1 MYSFANLKDPIRTAP
16 GIAERVLYA
25 LTDWF
30 EDGGIKGPGAWADY
44 GDEVRIKASHV
55 FKPGEG
61 FIECTLAPEK
71 NSYDA
76 KTIGDTGL
84 QKFANEAKLMLPG
97 SYASLHEI
105 LFNLAGKPV
114 IVLIQDSECQPAK
127 MWYQL
132 GTDCIPAR
140 ISAEFA
146 TGSTKEGT
154 KGYLLTVTN
163 TAEKVLLYE
172 GDITY
177 PGEGAVLVA
186 RITGEVAGSSVTL
199 DASTSAIFGVTVYE
213 YKVLFNDSNGDPQQV
228 ILPETGD
235 NAAFDTAVLADW
247 NGAGFAIVLTISNGV
262 NEDKTRTADITGDGP
277 LQMGGFDEG
286 FDTGFDFNIN
296 ET

>member
-1 MYSFANLKDPIRTAP
+1 MNSFINLKNPIRTAP

-25 LTDWF
+25 LVEWF
-30 EDGGIKGPGAWADY
+30 EDGGIKGPGAWAAY
-44 GDEVRIKASHV
+44 GDDVRIKASHV

-61 FIECTLAPEK
+61 FIECSLAPEK

-105 LFNLAGKPV
+105 LFNLVGKPV
-114 IVLIQDSECQPAK
+114 IVLIQDSECQPSK

-132 GTDCIPAR
+132 GTDCVPAR
-140 ISAEFA
+140 IAADFE
-146 TGSTKEGT
+146 TGTTTDGN

-186 RITGEVAGSSVTL
+186 RITGNWVGNEVTL
-199 DASTSAIFGVTVYE
+199 DASTSTTFGVTTYE
-213 YKVLFNDSNGDPQQV
+213 YRVMYNDVNGGPQEI
-228 ILPETGD
+228 ILPDVGD
-235 NAAFDTAVLADW
+235 SAAFNTGILTNW
-247 NGAGFAIVLTISNGV
+247 NGAGLAVVLTISNGV
-262 NEDKTRTADITGDGP
+262 NTDKTRTADAAGEGP

-286 FDTGFDFNIN
+286 FDTGFDFNIQEN
-296 ET
+296 